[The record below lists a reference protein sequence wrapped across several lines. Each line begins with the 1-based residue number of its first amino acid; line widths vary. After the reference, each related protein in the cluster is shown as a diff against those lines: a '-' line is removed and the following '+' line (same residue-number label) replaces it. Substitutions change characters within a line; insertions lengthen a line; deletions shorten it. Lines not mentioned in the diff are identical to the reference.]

1 GLFDPATH
9 FAFQR
14 QVFADPAIDV
24 FGWHYPPFF
33 LGVAAVLA
41 LMPYVPALIV
51 WQASTFAFYLA
62 AIRAIAPPVPGVTMV
77 AIGFPAV

>member
-1 GLFDPATH
+1 GTDFSGVWTAGRTLLAGDATGLFDPATH

-51 WQASTFAFYLA
+51 WQAST
-62 AIRAIAPPVPGVTMV
+62 
-77 AIGFPAV
+77 